1 MKRGCASAPFFVMRR
16 RHILPIC
23 ALLLAA
29 LVPVFAETDT
39 VSVASPDG
47 QLVLRL
53 FIVSPKDSILVR
65 LAYSLTFHGKVVM
78 NASLMGFTLHDVD
91 VLLGETVG
99 LVTSTSES
107 VDETY
112 TLPADKGRRVRNHYN
127 SLIAQYIQNGSLG
140 RRVTIEARA
149 YNDGVAF
156 RYYIPRTSTVEDLQ
170 IEEELTDFHFAQDGD
185 SYSAVV
191 SGYESSQSEYGR
203 MRLSEIKRTS
213 LLGLPFLVEQPGV
226 GWVAITQ
233 AQLDNF
239 PGMYVFHPEGTT
251 MRTTLAPRLDDQ
263 ALAMHGVTPAETPWR
278 VLMVASDPHK
288 MLESDIVQNL
298 NLKSAIADTSWIKPL
313 KGYVPILYS
322 ADLAGHLEEELARA
336 VKVGAAGVSIDMMH
350 RVDQPMMDLYR
361 RAAKAAAEHHL
372 MIEFKN
378 GPPPDGI
385 ERTWP
390 NVVPAGDTP
399 FRRLLNSF

>member
-1 MKRGCASAPFFVMRR
+1 MRR
-16 RHILPIC
+16 RILS
-23 ALLLAA
+23 LA
-29 LVPVFAETDT
+29 LVWLAVAAAAFAETDS
-39 VSVASPDG
+39 VQVASPDG
-47 QLVLRL
+47 QLVMRL
-53 FIVSPKDSILVR
+53 FIVTPQDSIFVR
-65 LAYSLTFHGKVVM
+65 LAYQVAFHGKPLIDTSM
-78 NASLMGFTLHDVD
+78 LGIAIHDQEPI
-91 VLLGETVG
+91 LGEKVG
-99 LVTSTSES
+99 LVAAKPEA

-112 TLPADKGRRVRNHYN
+112 AVPVGGRRVRNHYN

-149 YNDGVAF
+149 YDDGVAF

-185 SYSAVV
+185 SYSAVL
-191 SGYESSQSEYGR
+191 SGYESGQSEYRR

-213 LLGLPFLVEQPGV
+213 LLGLPFLVDQPGV
-226 GWVAITQ
+226 GWVAITE

-239 PGMYVFHPEGTT
+239 PGMYVFHPEGAT

-278 VLMVASDPHK
+278 VLMVASEPHK
-288 MLESDIVQNL
+288 LLESDIVQNL
-298 NLKSAIADTSWIKPL
+298 NPKSAIADTSWIKPV

-336 VKVGAAGVSIDMMH
+336 VRAGAAGVRIDMMH
-350 RVDQPMMDLYR
+350 RVDQPMIDLYR

-372 MIEFKN
+372 RIEFEN

-390 NVVPAGDTP
+390 NVVPAEDTP
-399 FRRLLNSF
+399 FRRLLASF